1 MRAGQLPRELGLQ
14 VRMIAALVLSGAL
27 LLGILAT
34 LVWLLMTVP
43 TSWLYIGIFV
53 GVTAWGAF
61 SLLGAATL
69 PRAVPGGDARLTR
82 AVERVA
88 LIADVPAPDC
98 VVVKNRVPL
107 SWTFAGPGSEPTV
120 HVTTGMLDRLSDA
133 ELEAVAAHELAHLV
147 HRDAAVMTLLAGP
160 PAAVL
165 AGLRSM
171 LRSSGKGPIFA
182 LCLYPVLGPPAVAL
196 MLLSRIVSRHRE
208 LAADRAAALL
218 VGSPAAVAAA
228 LVAVDGGLA
237 RQRERDLR
245 RAHRRD
251 AFHFV
256 PARQARRLA
265 RMWATHPP
273 TERRIERMER
283 LEAGLQR

>member
-1 MRAGQLPRELGLQ
+1 
-14 VRMIAALVLSGAL
+14 MIAALVLTGAL
-27 LLGILAT
+27 LLTIVST
-34 LVWLLMTVP
+34 LVWLLLTMP
-43 TSWLYIGIFV
+43 GSRPYIAILV

-61 SLLGAATL
+61 SLWSSATL
-69 PRAVPGGDARLTR
+69 PRVVPDGDARLTR

-88 LIADVPAPDC
+88 LVADVPAPAC
-98 VVVKNRVPL
+98 VLVKNRVPL
-107 SWTFAGPGSEPTV
+107 SWMFATPGREPAL
-120 HVTTGMLDRLSDA
+120 HVTTGMLDRLSDP
-133 ELEAVAAHELAHLV
+133 ELEAVAAHELAHLL

-160 PAAVL
+160 PASVL

-171 LRSSGKGPIFA
+171 LHSTGRESILA
-182 LCLYPVLGPPAVAL
+182 LCLYPVLGPPTVVL

-218 VGSPAAVAAA
+218 IGSPAAVAAA
-228 LVAVDGGLA
+228 LLAVDDGLA
-237 RQRERDLR
+237 RQPQRDLR

-256 PARQARRLA
+256 PAREA
-265 RMWATHPP
+265 RMVARLWATHPR
-273 TERRIERMER
+273 TRRRIERMER